1 MREGVIFAVWVAG
14 ADGRGD
20 VGIFLSVL
28 RPLVHEG
35 WTPEDSRERSEITFA
50 VMGALG
56 VISSPSVTVRF
67 LMAKDNQDRFAPRP
81 YGKYMKFS
89 V

>member
-1 MREGVIFAVWVAG
+1 MRVAG
-14 ADGRGD
+14 ADGHGD
-20 VGIFLSVL
+20 AGIFLSVL

-35 WTPEDSRERSEITFA
+35 GTPEDARERSEITFA

-56 VISSPSVTVRF
+56 VLSSPSVTVRF
-67 LMAKDNQDRFAPRP
+67 LMAKDNQDWFAPRP
-81 YGKYMKFS
+81 YGKCMKFS